1 MYRHRIR
8 QQVRYGQFR
17 EYMQIAEGLISSREK
32 LGLRRPTLWA
42 PTVGV
47 ANEIVWEV
55 DYPDLAAFERE
66 NDLFYGD
73 AEAMRQWRDLWQLT
87 VQGTIHDELLQE
99 APHIA

>member
-8 QQVRYGQFR
+8 QQVRYGHFR
-17 EYMQIAEGLISSREK
+17 EYMQIADGVIASREN
-32 LGLRRPTLWA
+32 LGLARATLWA
-42 PTVGV
+42 PAVGD
-47 ANEIVWEV
+47 ANEIVWET

-99 APHIA
+99 APQIA

>member
-17 EYMQIAEGLISSREK
+17 EYMQIAEMVISARDA
-32 LGLRRPTLWA
+32 LGLTRPTLWA
-42 PTVGV
+42 PTVGP

-55 DYPDLAAFERE
+55 DYPDLSTFERE
-66 NDLFYGD
+66 NDAFYGD
-73 AEAMRQWRDLWQLT
+73 AESMRQWRDLWQLT
-87 VQGTIHDELLQE
+87 VQGTIEDELLQA